1 LATESGESAWYLG
14 LNKPAWNP
22 PSFVFAP
29 VWTAL
34 YTLMGIAAWRVWRH
48 GGFARQAGPLSL
60 FLVQLGL
67 NGAWSLI
74 FFGAHAPTWALL
86 EIAALWVAIVLTI
99 GAFRRIDAV
108 AASLLLPYLAW
119 VTFATA
125 LNAAIVRLN

>member
-1 LATESGESAWYLG
+1 
-14 LNKPAWNP
+14 
-22 PSFVFAP
+22 
-29 VWTAL
+29 
-34 YTLMGIAAWRVWRH
+34 
-48 GGFARQAGPLSL
+48 LSL

-86 EIAALWVAIVLTI
+86 EIASLWLAIVLTI
-99 GAFRRIDAV
+99 RAFRRIDAV
-108 AASLLLPYLAW
+108 AAYLLLPYLAW